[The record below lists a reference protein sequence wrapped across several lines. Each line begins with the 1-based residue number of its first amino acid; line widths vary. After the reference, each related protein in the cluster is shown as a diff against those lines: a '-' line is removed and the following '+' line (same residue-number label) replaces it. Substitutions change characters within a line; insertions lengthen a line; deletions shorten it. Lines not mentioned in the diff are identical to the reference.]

1 MHEQISV
8 LTKSS
13 TFSGHHSLKREK
25 QREGEKT
32 VCILNEGKLRVA
44 SGKMKTAAE
53 VMVVGGGKAAL
64 IHWYWNTAVL
74 YVALDIFAV
83 MKSPLRMDVML

>member
-1 MHEQISV
+1 M
-8 LTKSS
+8 
-13 TFSGHHSLKREK
+13 
-25 QREGEKT
+25 
-32 VCILNEGKLRVA
+32 A